1 MYNWFVSFAENVL
14 PKSGPDMFQIC
25 YINKDNELHG
35 ASSPFQVSV
44 NVNPMT
50 TSIESK
56 KSLVLIDKI
65 KDEEICR
72 LKQENQMLIGALR
85 LVVQQEKSYQQEV
98 SNMKSVMDKQT
109 EFIKNLQME
118 MKLIKEQLFGGNP
131 ANVMSFEKKLDDLKQ
146 RENEKVLKA
155 NMDIGDLKSIPPCP
169 FQ

>member
-1 MYNWFVSFAENVL
+1 ML